1 MMLSMTGY
9 GYAEELTD
17 NFLMGVEVKSYNNRY
32 LEINHAIPNSLS
44 RFEQEIDARIKQVV
58 SRGHVE
64 LGIRFKQMST
74 DLALHVDVAAVE
86 RYRMAFAQIGE
97 AAQLVA
103 APTLGDYLNA
113 EGVLVALR
121 ETDVSKYEAPLFS
134 LLDRALVDYRSSK
147 EREGEATR
155 QDLLRLGARLAEG
168 LDAVEA
174 NAGTL
179 ETKLKENLLNRFDEL
194 LGNKGYDE
202 NRFLQE
208 VAMLLSKYSVNEEIV
223 RLRTHIE
230 AFTELLASTE
240 PVGKRLDFLS
250 QEMNREINTIGSKS
264 ILVEINQQVVSMKD
278 SLENIREQV
287 RNIE

>member
-1 MMLSMTGY
+1 MLSMTGY
-9 GYAEELTD
+9 GYAQELTD

-86 RYRMAFAQIGE
+86 RYRMAFEQIGE

-134 LLDRALVDYRSSK
+134 LLDKALVDYRSSK

>member
-1 MMLSMTGY
+1 MLSMTGY
-9 GYAEELTD
+9 GFAQELTD
-17 NFLMGVEVKSYNNRY
+17 DFLLGVEVKSYNNRY
-32 LEINHAIPNSLS
+32 LEINHTIPNSLS

-64 LGIRFKQMST
+64 LSIKFRQMST
-74 DLALHVDVAAVE
+74 DLALHVDTAAVE
-86 RYRMAFAQIGE
+86 RYTTAFAQIGE
-97 AAQLVA
+97 AAQLAA
-103 APTLGDYLNA
+103 APTLGDYLTA
-113 EGVLVALR
+113 DGVLVALR
-121 ETDVSKYEAPLFS
+121 ETDVSKYEEPLFS
-134 LLDRALVDYRSSK
+134 LLEKALIDFRSSK

-174 NAGTL
+174 HAGTL

-240 PVGKRLDFLS
+240 PVGKRLDFLC

-278 SLENIREQV
+278 NLENIREQV

>member
-1 MMLSMTGY
+1 MLSMTGY

-121 ETDVSKYEAPLFS
+121 ETDVSKYEEPLFS
-134 LLDRALVDYRSSK
+134 LLDKALVDYRSSK

>member
-1 MMLSMTGY
+1 MLSMTGY
-9 GYAEELTD
+9 GYAQELTD
-17 NFLMGVEVKSYNNRY
+17 DFLMGVEVKSYNNRY
-32 LEINHAIPNSLS
+32 LEINHTIPNSLS

-64 LGIRFKQMST
+64 LSIKFKQMST
-74 DLALHVDVAAVE
+74 DLALHVDMAAVE

-97 AAQLVA
+97 SAQLAA

-113 EGVLVALR
+113 DGVLVALR
-121 ETDVSKYEAPLFS
+121 ETDVSKYEEPLFS
-134 LLDRALVDYRSSK
+134 LLDKALIDFRSSK

-230 AFTELLASTE
+230 AFTELLASTD
-240 PVGKRLDFLS
+240 PVGKRLDFLC

-278 SLENIREQV
+278 NLENIREQV

>member
-1 MMLSMTGY
+1 LDK
-9 GYAEELTD
+9 AL
-17 NFLMGVEVKSYNNRY
+17 
-32 LEINHAIPNSLS
+32 
-44 RFEQEIDARIKQVV
+44 ID
-58 SRGHVE
+58 
-64 LGIRFKQMST
+64 F
-74 DLALHVDVAAVE
+74 
-86 RYRMAFAQIGE
+86 
-97 AAQLVA
+97 
-103 APTLGDYLNA
+103 
-113 EGVLVALR
+113 
-121 ETDVSKYEAPLFS
+121 
-134 LLDRALVDYRSSK
+134 RSSK

-230 AFTELLASTE
+230 AFTELLASTD
-240 PVGKRLDFLS
+240 PVGKRLDFLC

-278 SLENIREQV
+278 NLENIREQV

>member
-1 MMLSMTGY
+1 MLSMTGY

-44 RFEQEIDARIKQVV
+44 RFEQEIDAKIKQVV

-64 LGIRFKQMST
+64 VNIRFKQMST

-86 RYRMAFAQIGE
+86 RYRTAFAQIGA
-97 AAQLVA
+97 AAQLVV

-121 ETDVSKYEAPLFS
+121 ETDVSKYEEPLFS
-134 LLDRALVDYRSSK
+134 LLDKALVDYRSSK

-155 QDLLRLGARLAEG
+155 QDLLRLGSRLAEG